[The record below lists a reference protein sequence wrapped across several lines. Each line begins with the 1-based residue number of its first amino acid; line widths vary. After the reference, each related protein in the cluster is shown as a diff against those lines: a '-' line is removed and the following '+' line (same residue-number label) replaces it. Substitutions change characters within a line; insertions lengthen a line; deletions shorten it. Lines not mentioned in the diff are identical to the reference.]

1 MNYKKYPRTPHLPW
15 SISATSDD
23 VWSDANFVDQEVI
36 VTEKMDGECTTMYSD
51 HIHARSISSNHHP
64 SRSWVKQLHASIQK
78 DIPQGWRICGENLFA
93 YHSILYTDLPSY
105 FMCFGIY
112 DDKNTCLSWDDTVDL
127 CTMLGL
133 ETVPVIYRGKYDEYV
148 IRNIWQE
155 IGSAFPVWETQK
167 PNPISVDDFD
177 SLSGRGEGYVV
188 RSATSFTY
196 DDFAVNVAK
205 YVRANHVKPDSGHW
219 ASKTVFPNL
228 LKD

>member
-1 MNYKKYPRTPHLPW
+1 MTK
-15 SISATSDD
+15 
-23 VWSDANFVDQEVI
+23 
-36 VTEKMDGECTTMYSD
+36 
-51 HIHARSISSNHHP
+51 
-64 SRSWVKQLHASIQK
+64 
-78 DIPQGWRICGENLFA
+78 
-93 YHSILYTDLPSY
+93 
-105 FMCFGIY
+105 
-112 DDKNTCLSWDDTVDL
+112 
-127 CTMLGL
+127 
-133 ETVPVIYRGKYDEYV
+133 IYRGKYDEYV